1 MSAVTIAVLVGFVC
15 CALVIRVLGSRAQPR
30 RPQVVV
36 VAGDRAERWRT
47 NKPGTFDV

>member
-36 VAGDRAERWRT
+36 VAGRPCPAVAT
-47 NKPGTFDV
+47 NEPGAFDV